1 MSRLTGLVF
10 SIVILL
16 IPIRAIAVQHLDSLR
31 MVWQNESAP
40 DTQRFKSLYD
50 FAWEGYLYSQP
61 DSAYYYAQLLHD
73 QAVEKNQSDWVAKA
87 LNLQGNTQIIMG
99 AYFEAF
105 RLFNSSL
112 AVSEKTGN
120 LKEQANSLHSIGI
133 IYYYQGDNPRAI
145 EHYMRSLKIRE
156 SIGDRQGISKS
167 LNNIGIVYSE
177 QKKFGNAFDFFSRSL
192 VLCRELNDRRG
203 EASTLNNLGLIMKEK
218 GNPDSAYAF
227 YRRSMEI
234 SESIGDKRDMATVLN
249 NMGHIH
255 RQRGDYDKALE
266 LYNQSLAINQLIGD
280 KQGESH
286 SFINLGATLQLQGK
300 HRGAVDFC
308 NKGLEA
314 AEQVGSLVNQESAC
328 KCIYENYKSLGDQQK
343 ALVFHERMLSLTD
356 SIRDAETLQALQHM
370 EFTRQVFADSVA
382 RADERAVIERNH
394 QETIRKKNQTRNILL
409 MASMALLIGAV
420 SLFNRVR
427 YIRKSR
433 AEISREKE
441 RSENLLLNILPEDI
455 AKELKEHGMAKPRKF
470 ENVSI
475 LFTDF
480 KDFTQKSAGLTPEE
494 LIAELNACFVAFDA
508 ISEKYRLEK
517 IKTIGDAYMVAGGLP
532 VAREDSARKTVLA
545 ALEMT
550 EFMIGRK
557 KSRDAEGKFAFEMRA
572 GIHTGTVVAGIVGL
586 KKFQYDIYGDT
597 VNLASRMEGAG
608 ETGKVNISKSTYEL
622 IKNDPGFRFR
632 HRGELMVKG
641 KGCTEMYY
649 VELNSDSDLSR

>member
-1 MSRLTGLVF
+1 MSRLTGIVF
-10 SIVILL
+10 SIVVLL
-16 IPIRAIAVQHLDSLR
+16 IPERVVAVPHLDSLLTA
-31 MVWQNESAP
+31 WQNESAH
-40 DTQRFKSLYD
+40 DTLRFKALYD
-50 FAWEGYLYSQP
+50 YAWDGYLYSQP
-61 DSAYYYAQLLHD
+61 DSAFYFAQQLHD
-73 QAVEKNQSDWVAKA
+73 LALKNDQPDWVARA
-87 LNLQGNTQIIMG
+87 LNLQGNAQIVLG
-99 AYFEAF
+99 DYFKAF
-105 RLFNSSL
+105 RLFNNSL
-112 AVSEKTGN
+112 AISEESGN

-145 EHYMRSLKIRE
+145 QHYMRSLKIRE

-177 QKKFGNAFDFFSRSL
+177 QKKFGNAYDFFSRSL
-192 VLCRELNDRRG
+192 VHCRELNDRRG

-218 GNPDSAYAF
+218 GNNDSAYTF
-227 YRRSMEI
+227 YMKSMEI

-255 RQRGDYDKALE
+255 RQRGDFEKALE
-266 LYNQSLAINQLIGD
+266 LYNKSLSINKLIGD

-286 SFINLGATLQLQGK
+286 SFINIGATLQLQEK
-300 HRGAVDFC
+300 HRDAVTFC
-308 NKGLEA
+308 NKGLVA

-328 KCIYENYKSLGDQQK
+328 KCIYENYKILGDRQQ
-343 ALVFHERMLSLTD
+343 ALAYHERMLVLTD
-356 SIRDAETLQALQHM
+356 SIKDAETLHALQHM
-370 EFTRQVFADSVA
+370 EFTRQVFADSIA
-382 RADERAVIERNH
+382 RAESQATMERAH
-394 QETIRKKNQTRNILL
+394 QETIRKKNQNRNILL
-409 MASMALLIGAV
+409 MATMALLIGAV
-420 SLFNRVR
+420 SLYNRVR

-455 AKELKEHGMAKPRKF
+455 AKELKEHGKAKPRKF

-508 ISEKYRLEK
+508 ISEKYKLEK

-532 VAREDSARKTVLA
+532 VACDDSARKTVLA

-550 EFMIGRK
+550 DFMIGRK
-557 KSRDAEGKFAFEMRA
+557 KSRETEGKFAFEMRA

-597 VNLASRMEGAG
+597 VNIASRMEGAG

-622 IKNDPGFRFR
+622 IKNDPVFRLR

-649 VELNSDSDLSR
+649 VELDSDSDLSR